1 MKNVVFQKQK
11 YTILLKEFY
20 PGNNTDL
27 DLIQLEYLLK
37 LTCNLS
43 RCSLINYGTE
53 NKDNTNK
60 KRFKKTTIL
69 V

>member
-11 YTILLKEFY
+11 FTILLKEFY

-27 DLIQLEYLLK
+27 DLIQFEYLLK

-43 RCSLINYGTE
+43 RCSVINYGKE
-53 NKDNTNK
+53 NKDNQIK
-60 KRFKKTTIL
+60 SFKKTMIR